1 MALLYEVFNVAAGTN
16 RCGPCAR
23 SAPAR
28 ARCVTLSIMTAIS
41 NLNRRHLLQGMGT
54 LGLLA
59 GTSLLLGACGKKQ
72 AKAAAIASGATV
84 LALGDSLTQGVG
96 ASAETAYPRR
106 LAERT
111 GWQMVNAG
119 VSGETTSQI
128 AARLPDLLEQH
139 KPALVI
145 LCAGGNDWLQR
156 KSAQGVRSETERM
169 LKLCKSQATPV
180 LLVAVPEFSLGAAL
194 TGRMKDH
201 EVYQALSKEHKVPL
215 LADAWSQV
223 LSDQSL
229 RADQVHANA
238 AGYERFTD
246 LLVAQLKQTG
256 YLA

>member
-1 MALLYEVFNVAAGTN
+1 
-16 RCGPCAR
+16 
-23 SAPAR
+23 
-28 ARCVTLSIMTAIS
+28 MTALS
-41 NLNRRHLLQGMGT
+41 DLNRRYLLQRMGA
-54 LGLLA
+54 LGLMA
-59 GTSLLLGACGKKQ
+59 GAGLLLGACGKKTP
-72 AKAAAIASGATV
+72 KATAIASGATV

-96 ASAETAYPRR
+96 AAAETAYPSR

-111 GWQMVNAG
+111 GWQVVNAG
-119 VSGETTSQI
+119 VSGETSSQI
-128 AARLPDLLEQH
+128 AARLPQLLEQH
-139 KPALVI
+139 QPTLVI

-156 KSAQGVRSETERM
+156 KSAQGVQSEIGRM
-169 LKLCKSQATPV
+169 LKLCKSRATPV

-201 EVYQALSKEHKVPL
+201 SVYQTLSKEHKVPL

-246 LLVAQLKQTG
+246 LLLVQLRQSGFVA
-256 YLA
+256 